1 MALLLLDTSVLI
13 DHLRGIGPAVERLTA
28 ALGAGDELWSVT
40 VVRTEIL
47 AGAKPGEEATI
58 ARLLHLLRWL
68 DVTPELADAAGR
80 LAATYLRTHPGIDT
94 VDYLVAAGAM
104 QIDANATH
112 LECAPLPDVPWPALR
127 LLILRRL
134 VPGTDDHT

>member
-13 DHLRGIGPAVERLTA
+13 DHLRAPAVDRLTA
-28 ALGAGDELWSVT
+28 ALGAGHELWSVT

-58 ARLLHLLRWL
+58 TRLLNLLRWL

-94 VDYLVAAGAM
+94 VDYLIAAGALH
-104 QIDANATH
+104 IDAELLTLNVRH
-112 LECAPLPDVPWPALR
+112 FPMFPGLR
-127 LLILRRL
+127 SAY
-134 VPGTDDHT
+134 